1 MLKQTQH
8 CNKKFRHS
16 ELVSESHKK
25 YKNLKKDNKMK
36 KLAINNQEVGVSIK
50 NNEVNKIYTK
60 GNYWIFFNK
69 QTTIF
74 NVNEIIDEKCHS
86 IILENETL
94 KSMVEFIEVLH
105 NEVLI
110 VYKNNQFHQSFVNKN
125 VMIWKNTTQLKTSKF
140 DLNATDLITNLSKRD
155 LEILKKVSAL
165 KTISI
170 APYFEGILFKD
181 NQFDQV
187 LKAGDYI
194 FYNNETKTSVVTFDM
209 RPQTIEISGQEILT
223 KDKAQLRINFMVQYQ
238 IIDLINA
245 YQSNKDFE
253 KMIYQA
259 IQLGLRE
266 FIGNMNFDDLM
277 SDKNSVSDYIIQK
290 YQTEF
295 AKIGLNLKQAGM
307 KDIILPGEIREI
319 MNRVLIAEKTAQA
332 NSIMRREETASTR
345 SLLNTAKLMEEN
357 ETLWK
362 LKEMEY
368 IEKIAD
374 KVGEISISGG
384 SNVLNE
390 LKTMFTK

>member
-1 MLKQTQH
+1 
-8 CNKKFRHS
+8 
-16 ELVSESHKK
+16 
-25 YKNLKKDNKMK
+25 MK
-36 KLAINNQEVGVSIK
+36 KLAINNQEIGLSIK
-50 NNEVNKIYTK
+50 NNEINKVYTK
-60 GNYWIFFNK
+60 GNYWNFFNK
-69 QTTIF
+69 NIEKL
-74 NVNEIIDEKCHS
+74 NINEVIDEKFHAM
-86 IILENETL
+86 ILENESL
-94 KSMVEFIEVLH
+94 KSMVDFIEVVY

-110 VYKNNQFHQSFVNKN
+110 VYKNNQIYDSYYNRN
-125 VMIWKNTTQLKTSKF
+125 VMIWKNTNQLKAVKY
-140 DLNATDLITNLSKRD
+140 DLNSTDEIKNVSKR
-155 LEILKKVSAL
+155 EIDILRKTGAIRIISVS
-165 KTISI
+165 
-170 APYFEGILFKD
+170 PYFEGLLFKD
-181 NQFDQV
+181 NKFDQTV
-187 LKAGDYI
+187 KAGDFY
-194 FYNNETKTSVVTFDM
+194 FYNNETKISVVTQDM

-238 IIDLINA
+238 IIDLLKA

-266 FIGNMNFDDLM
+266 FIGNMNFDELM
-277 SDKNSVSDYIIQK
+277 SDKNSVSDYILQK
-290 YQTEF
+290 YQTQFKE
-295 AKIGLNLKQAGM
+295 IGLILKSAGM

-319 MNRVLIAEKTAQA
+319 MNRVLVAEKTAQA

>member
-1 MLKQTQH
+1 
-8 CNKKFRHS
+8 
-16 ELVSESHKK
+16 
-25 YKNLKKDNKMK
+25 MK
-36 KLAINNQEVGVSIK
+36 KLAINNQEIGIYIK
-50 NNEVNKIYTK
+50 NNEIEKVYTK
-60 GNYWIFFNK
+60 GNYWILFNK
-69 QTTIF
+69 NIEKL
-74 NVNEIIDEKCHS
+74 NINEIIDEKYYAM
-86 IILENETL
+86 ILENETL
-94 KSMVEFIEVLH
+94 KSMVDFIEVLH

-110 VYKNNQFHQSFVNKN
+110 IYKNNQIYDSFYNKN
-125 VMIWKNTTQLKTSKF
+125 VMIWKNSAQLKAVKF
-140 DLNATDLITNLSKRD
+140 DLNSTEEIKNLTKR
-155 LEILKKVSAL
+155 EIDILRKSGAIRI
-165 KTISI
+165 ISV
-170 APYFEGILFKD
+170 APYFEGILFK
-181 NQFDQV
+181 NNEFDSV
-187 LKAGDYI
+187 LKAGEYQ
-194 FYNNETKTSVVTFDM
+194 FYNNETKISMVSFDM

-223 KDKAQLRINFMVQYQ
+223 KDKAQLRINFMINYQ
-238 IIDLINA
+238 ITDLLNV

-277 SDKNSVSDYIIQK
+277 SDKNSVTNYIIQK
-290 YQTEF
+290 YQAQFQE
-295 AKIGLNLKQAGM
+295 IGLKLIDAGM

-332 NSIMRREETASTR
+332 NSITRREEAASTR

>member
-1 MLKQTQH
+1 
-8 CNKKFRHS
+8 
-16 ELVSESHKK
+16 
-25 YKNLKKDNKMK
+25 MK
-36 KLAINNQEVGVSIK
+36 KLAINNQEIGFYIK
-50 NNEVNKIYTK
+50 NNEIEKVYSK
-60 GNYWIFFNK
+60 GNYWILFNK
-69 QTTIF
+69 NIEKL
-74 NVNEIIDEKCHS
+74 NINEIIDEKYYAM
-86 IILENETL
+86 ILENKTL
-94 KSMVEFIEVLH
+94 KSMVDFIEVLH

-110 VYKNNQFHQSFVNKN
+110 IYKNNQIYDSFYNKN
-125 VMIWKNTTQLKTSKF
+125 VMIWKNSAQLKAVKF
-140 DLNATDLITNLSKRD
+140 DLNSTEEIKNLTKREIDILRKSGATRI
-155 LEILKKVSAL
+155 
-165 KTISI
+165 ISV
-170 APYFEGILFKD
+170 APYFEGILFK
-181 NQFDQV
+181 NNEFDSV
-187 LKAGDYI
+187 LKAGEYQ
-194 FYNNETKTSVVTFDM
+194 FYNNETKISMVSFDM

-223 KDKAQLRINFMVQYQ
+223 KDKAQLRINFMVNYQ
-238 IIDLINA
+238 ITDLLNA

-277 SDKNSVSDYIIQK
+277 SDKNSVTNYIIQK
-290 YQTEF
+290 YQAQFQE
-295 AKIGLNLKQAGM
+295 IGLKLIDAGM

-332 NSIMRREETASTR
+332 NSITRREETASTR

>member
-1 MLKQTQH
+1 
-8 CNKKFRHS
+8 
-16 ELVSESHKK
+16 
-25 YKNLKKDNKMK
+25 MK
-36 KLAINNQEVGVSIK
+36 KLAINNQEIGIYIK
-50 NNEVNKIYTK
+50 NNEIEKVYTK
-60 GNYWIFFNK
+60 GNYWILFNK
-69 QTTIF
+69 NIEKF
-74 NVNEIIDEKCHS
+74 NTNELVDEKYHTMF
-86 IILENETL
+86 LENETL
-94 KSMVEFIEVLH
+94 KSMVDFIEVLH

-110 VYKNNQFHQSFVNKN
+110 IYKNNQIYDSFYNKN
-125 VMIWKNTTQLKTSKF
+125 VMIWKNSAQLKAVKF
-140 DLNATDLITNLSKRD
+140 DLNSTEEIKNLTKR
-155 LEILKKVSAL
+155 EIDILRKSGAIRI
-165 KTISI
+165 ISV
-170 APYFEGILFKD
+170 APYFEGILFK
-181 NQFDQV
+181 NNEFDSV
-187 LKAGDYI
+187 LKAGEYQ
-194 FYNNETKTSVVTFDM
+194 FYNNETKISMVSFDM

-223 KDKAQLRINFMVQYQ
+223 KDKAQLRINFMVNYQ
-238 IIDLINA
+238 ITDLLNV

-277 SDKNSVSDYIIQK
+277 SDKNSVTNYIIQK
-290 YQTEF
+290 YQAQFQE
-295 AKIGLNLKQAGM
+295 IGLKLIDAGM

-332 NSIMRREETASTR
+332 NSITRREEAASTR

>member
-1 MLKQTQH
+1 
-8 CNKKFRHS
+8 
-16 ELVSESHKK
+16 
-25 YKNLKKDNKMK
+25 MK
-36 KLAINNQEVGVSIK
+36 KLAINNQEIGFYIK
-50 NNEVNKIYTK
+50 NNEIEKVYSK
-60 GNYWIFFNK
+60 GNYWILFNK
-69 QTTIF
+69 NIEKL
-74 NVNEIIDEKCHS
+74 NINEIIDEKYYAM
-86 IILENETL
+86 ILENKTL
-94 KSMVEFIEVLH
+94 KSMVDFIEVLH

-110 VYKNNQFHQSFVNKN
+110 IYKNNQIYDSFYNKN
-125 VMIWKNTTQLKTSKF
+125 VMIWKNSAQLKAVKF
-140 DLNATDLITNLSKRD
+140 DLNSTEEIKNLTKREIDILRKSGATRI
-155 LEILKKVSAL
+155 
-165 KTISI
+165 ISV
-170 APYFEGILFKD
+170 APYFEGILFK
-181 NQFDQV
+181 NNEFDSV
-187 LKAGDYI
+187 LKAGEYQ
-194 FYNNETKTSVVTFDM
+194 FYNNETKISMVSFDM

-223 KDKAQLRINFMVQYQ
+223 KDKAQLRINFMVNYQ
-238 IIDLINA
+238 ITDLLNA

-277 SDKNSVSDYIIQK
+277 SDKNSVTNYIIQK
-290 YQTEF
+290 YQAQFQE
-295 AKIGLNLKQAGM
+295 IGLKLIDAGM

-319 MNRVLIAEKTAQA
+319 MNRVLIAEKTAQT
-332 NSIMRREETASTR
+332 NSITRREETASTR

>member
-8 CNKKFRHS
+8 DNKNCHS
-16 ELVSESHKK
+16 EFISESHKK
-25 YKNLKKDNKMK
+25 DKNLKKDNKMK

-155 LEILKKVSAL
+155 LEILKKVNAI

-295 AKIGLNLKQAGM
+295 AKIGLNLTQAGM

-374 KVGEISISGG
+374 KVGDISISGG

>member
-1 MLKQTQH
+1 
-8 CNKKFRHS
+8 
-16 ELVSESHKK
+16 
-25 YKNLKKDNKMK
+25 MK
-36 KLAINNQEVGVSIK
+36 KLAINNQEIGLAIK
-50 NNEVNKIYTK
+50 NNEVKNIYTK
-60 GNYWIFFNK
+60 GNYWILFNK
-69 QTTIF
+69 NIEKF
-74 NVNEIIDEKCHS
+74 DINEIIDAKFHS
-86 IILENETL
+86 MILENETL
-94 KSMVEFIEVLH
+94 KEMVDFIEVLH

-110 VYKNNQFHQSFVNKN
+110 VYKNNQFYDSFYNKN
-125 VMIWKNTTQLKTSKF
+125 VMIWKNSTQLKTMKF
-140 DLNATDLITNLSKRD
+140 DLNSTDEIKNLSKR
-155 LEILKKVSAL
+155 EIDILRKSGAIRIISVS
-165 KTISI
+165 
-170 APYFEGILFKD
+170 PYFEGILFKD
-181 NQFDQV
+181 NKFDQV
-187 LKAGDYI
+187 VKAGDLY
-194 FYNNETKTSVVTFDM
+194 FYNNETKISVVTYDM

-223 KDKAQLRINFMVQYQ
+223 KDKAQLRINFMVNYQ
-238 IIDLINA
+238 IIDLIKA
-245 YQSNKDFE
+245 YQANKDFE

-266 FIGNMNFDDLM
+266 FIGNMNFDELM
-277 SDKNSVSDYIIQK
+277 SDKNSVSDYIMQK
-290 YQTEF
+290 YQNQF
-295 AKIGLNLKQAGM
+295 AEIGLKLKETGI

>member
-1 MLKQTQH
+1 
-8 CNKKFRHS
+8 
-16 ELVSESHKK
+16 
-25 YKNLKKDNKMK
+25 MK
-36 KLAINNQEVGVSIK
+36 KLAINNQEIGIYIK
-50 NNEVNKIYTK
+50 NNEIEKVYTK
-60 GNYWIFFNK
+60 GNYWILFNK
-69 QTTIF
+69 NIEKL
-74 NVNEIIDEKCHS
+74 NINEIIDEKYHTMF
-86 IILENETL
+86 LENETL
-94 KSMVEFIEVLH
+94 KSMVDFIEVLH

-110 VYKNNQFHQSFVNKN
+110 ICKNNQIYNSFYNKN
-125 VMIWKNTTQLKTSKF
+125 VMIWKNSTQLKAVKF
-140 DLNATDLITNLSKRD
+140 ELNSTEEIKNLTKR
-155 LEILKKVSAL
+155 EIDILRKAGAIRI
-165 KTISI
+165 ISVV
-170 APYFEGILFKD
+170 PYFEGILFKD
-181 NQFDQV
+181 NEFDSV
-187 LKAGDYI
+187 LKAGEYQ
-194 FYNNETKTSVVTFDM
+194 FYNNETKISMVSFDM

-223 KDKAQLRINFMVQYQ
+223 KDKAQLRINFMVNYQ
-238 IIDLINA
+238 ITDLLNA

-277 SDKNSVSDYIIQK
+277 SDKNSVTNYIIQK
-290 YQTEF
+290 YQAQFQE
-295 AKIGLNLKQAGM
+295 IGLKLIDAGM

-332 NSIMRREETASTR
+332 NSITRREETASTR

>member
-1 MLKQTQH
+1 
-8 CNKKFRHS
+8 
-16 ELVSESHKK
+16 
-25 YKNLKKDNKMK
+25 MK
-36 KLAINNQEVGVSIK
+36 KIVINNQEIGLQIK
-50 NNEVNKIYTK
+50 NNEVAKIYSK

-69 QTTIF
+69 NITKLNF
-74 NVNEIIDEKCHS
+74 NEIIEEKHHAL
-86 IILENETL
+86 ILENETL
-94 KSMVEFIEVLH
+94 KSMVDFIEVVH

-110 VYKNNQFHQSFVNKN
+110 VYKNNQFYQSFYNEN
-125 VMIWKNTTQLKTSKF
+125 VMIWKNTSQLKAVKY
-140 DLNATDLITNLSKRD
+140 DLNDSNSIQNLTKREI
-155 LEILKKVSAL
+155 EILKKVSII

-170 APYFEGILFKD
+170 QPYFEGILFKD
-181 NQFDQV
+181 NQFDSV
-187 LKAGDYI
+187 LKAGEYK
-194 FYNNETKTSVVTFDM
+194 FYNNETKISMVSFDM
-209 RPQTIEISGQEILT
+209 RPQTLEILGQEILT

-238 IIDLINA
+238 ITDLLNA

-266 FIGNMNFDDLM
+266 FIGNMNFDELM
-277 SDKNSVSDYIIQK
+277 SDKNSVTNYILQK
-290 YQTEF
+290 Y
-295 AKIGLNLKQAGM
+295 KIQFEELGIKLIDAGM

-332 NSIMRREETASTR
+332 NSITRREETAATR
-345 SLLNTAKLMEEN
+345 NLLNTAKLMEEN

-390 LKTMFTK
+390 LKTMFSK

>member
-1 MLKQTQH
+1 
-8 CNKKFRHS
+8 
-16 ELVSESHKK
+16 
-25 YKNLKKDNKMK
+25 MK
-36 KLAINNQEVGVSIK
+36 KLAINNQEIGLAIK
-50 NNEVNKIYTK
+50 NNEVKNIYTK
-60 GNYWIFFNK
+60 GNYWILFNK
-69 QTTIF
+69 NIEKIDI
-74 NVNEIIDEKCHS
+74 NEIIDAKFHS
-86 IILENETL
+86 MILENETL
-94 KSMVEFIEVLH
+94 KEMVDFIEVLH

-110 VYKNNQFHQSFVNKN
+110 VYKNNQFHDSFYNKN
-125 VMIWKNTTQLKTSKF
+125 VMIWKNSTQLKAMKF
-140 DLNATDLITNLSKRD
+140 DLNSTDEIKNLSKR
-155 LEILKKVSAL
+155 EIDILRKAGAIRNISVS
-165 KTISI
+165 
-170 APYFEGILFKD
+170 PYFEGILFKD
-181 NQFDQV
+181 NKFDQV
-187 LKAGDYI
+187 VKAGDLY
-194 FYNNETKTSVVTFDM
+194 FYNNETKISVVTYDM

-223 KDKAQLRINFMVQYQ
+223 KDKAQLRINFMVNYQ
-238 IIDLINA
+238 IIDLIKA
-245 YQSNKDFE
+245 YQANKDFE

-266 FIGNMNFDDLM
+266 FIGNMNFDELM
-277 SDKNSVSDYIIQK
+277 SDKNSVSDYIMQK
-290 YQTEF
+290 YQNQF
-295 AKIGLNLKQAGM
+295 AEIGLKLKETGM

>member
-1 MLKQTQH
+1 
-8 CNKKFRHS
+8 
-16 ELVSESHKK
+16 
-25 YKNLKKDNKMK
+25 MK
-36 KLAINNQEVGVSIK
+36 KLAINNQEIGLTIK
-50 NNEVNKIYTK
+50 NNEVKNIYTK
-60 GNYWIFFNK
+60 GNYWILFNK
-69 QTTIF
+69 NIEKF
-74 NVNEIIDEKCHS
+74 DINEIIDSKFHS
-86 IILENETL
+86 MILENETL
-94 KSMVEFIEVLH
+94 KEMVDFIEVLH

-110 VYKNNQFHQSFVNKN
+110 VYKNNQFHDSFYNKN
-125 VMIWKNTTQLKTSKF
+125 IMIWKNSTQLKTMKF
-140 DLNATDLITNLSKRD
+140 DLNSTDEIKNLSKREID
-155 LEILKKVSAL
+155 ILKKSGAIRIISVS
-165 KTISI
+165 
-170 APYFEGILFKD
+170 PYFEGILFKD
-181 NQFDQV
+181 NKFDQV
-187 LKAGDYI
+187 VKAGDLY
-194 FYNNETKTSVVTFDM
+194 FYNNETKISVVTYDM

-223 KDKAQLRINFMVQYQ
+223 KDKAQLRINFMVNYQ
-238 IIDLINA
+238 IIDLIKA
-245 YQSNKDFE
+245 YQANKDFE

-266 FIGNMNFDDLM
+266 FIGNMNFDELM
-277 SDKNSVSDYIIQK
+277 SDKNSVSDYIMQK
-290 YQTEF
+290 YQNQF
-295 AKIGLNLKQAGM
+295 AEIGLKLKETGM

>member
-1 MLKQTQH
+1 
-8 CNKKFRHS
+8 
-16 ELVSESHKK
+16 
-25 YKNLKKDNKMK
+25 MK
-36 KLAINNQEVGVSIK
+36 KLAINNQEIGIYIK
-50 NNEVNKIYTK
+50 NNEIEKVYTK
-60 GNYWIFFNK
+60 GNYWILFNK
-69 QTTIF
+69 NIEKF
-74 NVNEIIDEKCHS
+74 NTNELVDEKYHTMF
-86 IILENETL
+86 LENETL
-94 KSMVEFIEVLH
+94 KSMVDFIEVLH

-110 VYKNNQFHQSFVNKN
+110 IYKNNQSYDSFYNKN
-125 VMIWKNTTQLKTSKF
+125 VMIWKNSTQLKAVKF
-140 DLNATDLITNLSKRD
+140 DLNSTEEIKNLTKR
-155 LEILKKVSAL
+155 EIDILRKAGAIRI
-165 KTISI
+165 ISVV
-170 APYFEGILFKD
+170 PYFEGIMFKD
-181 NQFDQV
+181 NEFDSV
-187 LKAGDYI
+187 LKAGEYQ
-194 FYNNETKTSVVTFDM
+194 FYNNETKISMVSFDM

-238 IIDLINA
+238 ITDLLNA

-277 SDKNSVSDYIIQK
+277 SDKNSVTNYIIHK
-290 YQTEF
+290 YQTQFQE
-295 AKIGLNLKQAGM
+295 IGLKLIDAGM

-332 NSIMRREETASTR
+332 NSITRREETASTR

>member
-1 MLKQTQH
+1 
-8 CNKKFRHS
+8 
-16 ELVSESHKK
+16 
-25 YKNLKKDNKMK
+25 MK
-36 KLAINNQEVGVSIK
+36 KLAINNQEIGLTIK
-50 NNEVNKIYTK
+50 NNEVKNIYTK
-60 GNYWIFFNK
+60 GNYWILFNK
-69 QTTIF
+69 NIEKF
-74 NVNEIIDEKCHS
+74 DINEIIDSKFHS
-86 IILENETL
+86 MILENETL
-94 KSMVEFIEVLH
+94 KEMVDFIEVLH

-110 VYKNNQFHQSFVNKN
+110 VYKNNQFHDSFYNKN
-125 VMIWKNTTQLKTSKF
+125 IMIWKNSTQLKTMKF
-140 DLNATDLITNLSKRD
+140 DLNSTDEIKNLSKR
-155 LEILKKVSAL
+155 EIDILRKSGAIRIISVS
-165 KTISI
+165 
-170 APYFEGILFKD
+170 PYFEGILFKD
-181 NQFDQV
+181 NKFDQV
-187 LKAGDYI
+187 VKAGDLY
-194 FYNNETKTSVVTFDM
+194 FYNNETKISVVTYDM

-223 KDKAQLRINFMVQYQ
+223 KDKAQLRINFMVNYQ
-238 IIDLINA
+238 IIDLIKA
-245 YQSNKDFE
+245 YQANKDFE

-266 FIGNMNFDDLM
+266 FIGNMNFDELM
-277 SDKNSVSDYIIQK
+277 SDKNSVSDYIMQK
-290 YQTEF
+290 YQNQF
-295 AKIGLNLKQAGM
+295 AEIGLKLKETGM

-374 KVGEISISGG
+374 KVGEISISGR

>member
-1 MLKQTQH
+1 
-8 CNKKFRHS
+8 
-16 ELVSESHKK
+16 
-25 YKNLKKDNKMK
+25 MK
-36 KLAINNQEVGVSIK
+36 KLAINNQEIGIYIK
-50 NNEVNKIYTK
+50 NNEIEKVYTK
-60 GNYWIFFNK
+60 GNYWILFNK
-69 QTTIF
+69 NIEKL
-74 NVNEIIDEKCHS
+74 NINEIIDEKYHTMF
-86 IILENETL
+86 LENETL
-94 KSMVEFIEVLH
+94 KSMIDFIEVLH

-110 VYKNNQFHQSFVNKN
+110 IYKNNQIYDSFYNKN
-125 VMIWKNTTQLKTSKF
+125 VMIWKNSTQLNAMKF
-140 DLNATDLITNLSKRD
+140 DLNSTEEIKNLTKR
-155 LEILKKVSAL
+155 EIDILRKAGAIRI
-165 KTISI
+165 ISV
-170 APYFEGILFKD
+170 APYFEGILFK
-181 NQFDQV
+181 NNEFDSV
-187 LKAGDYI
+187 LKAGEYQ
-194 FYNNETKTSVVTFDM
+194 FYNNETKISMVSFDM

-223 KDKAQLRINFMVQYQ
+223 KDKAQLRINFMVNYQ
-238 IIDLINA
+238 ITDLLNA

-277 SDKNSVSDYIIQK
+277 SDKNSVTNYIIQK
-290 YQTEF
+290 YQAQFQE
-295 AKIGLNLKQAGM
+295 IGVKLIDAGM

-332 NSIMRREETASTR
+332 NSITRREETASTR

>member
-1 MLKQTQH
+1 
-8 CNKKFRHS
+8 
-16 ELVSESHKK
+16 
-25 YKNLKKDNKMK
+25 MK
-36 KLAINNQEVGVSIK
+36 KLAINNQEIGIYIK
-50 NNEVNKIYTK
+50 NNEIEKVYTK
-60 GNYWIFFNK
+60 GNYWILFNK
-69 QTTIF
+69 NIEKF
-74 NVNEIIDEKCHS
+74 NTNELVDEKYHTMF
-86 IILENETL
+86 LENETL
-94 KSMVEFIEVLH
+94 KSMVDFIEVLH

-110 VYKNNQFHQSFVNKN
+110 IYKNNQSYDSFYNKN
-125 VMIWKNTTQLKTSKF
+125 VMIWKNSTQLKAVKF
-140 DLNATDLITNLSKRD
+140 DLNSTEEIKNLTKR
-155 LEILKKVSAL
+155 EIDILRKAGAICI
-165 KTISI
+165 ISVV
-170 APYFEGILFKD
+170 PYFEGIMFKD
-181 NQFDQV
+181 NEFDSV
-187 LKAGDYI
+187 LKAGEYQ
-194 FYNNETKTSVVTFDM
+194 FYNNETKISMVSFDM

-238 IIDLINA
+238 ITDLLNA

-277 SDKNSVSDYIIQK
+277 SDKNSVTNYIIQK
-290 YQTEF
+290 YQTQFQE
-295 AKIGLNLKQAGM
+295 IGLKLIDAGM

-332 NSIMRREETASTR
+332 NSITRREETASTR

>member
-1 MLKQTQH
+1 
-8 CNKKFRHS
+8 
-16 ELVSESHKK
+16 
-25 YKNLKKDNKMK
+25 MK
-36 KLAINNQEVGVSIK
+36 KVVINNQEIGLQIK
-50 NNEVNKIYTK
+50 NNEVAKIYSK

-69 QTTIF
+69 NITKLNF
-74 NVNEIIDEKCHS
+74 NEIIEEKHHAL
-86 IILENETL
+86 ILENETL
-94 KSMVEFIEVLH
+94 KSMVDFIEVVH

-110 VYKNNQFHQSFVNKN
+110 VYKNNQFYQSFYNEN
-125 VMIWKNTTQLKTSKF
+125 VMIWKNTSQLKAVKY
-140 DLNATDLITNLSKRD
+140 DLNDSNSIQNLTKREI
-155 LEILKKVSAL
+155 EILKKVSII
-165 KTISI
+165 KTISVQ
-170 APYFEGILFKD
+170 PYFEGILFKD
-181 NQFDQV
+181 NQFDSV
-187 LKAGDYI
+187 LKAGEYK
-194 FYNNETKTSVVTFDM
+194 FYNNETKISMVSFDM
-209 RPQTIEISGQEILT
+209 RPQTLEILGQEILT

-238 IIDLINA
+238 ITDLLNA

-266 FIGNMNFDDLM
+266 FIGNMNFDELM
-277 SDKNSVSDYIIQK
+277 SDKNSVTNYILQK
-290 YQTEF
+290 Y
-295 AKIGLNLKQAGM
+295 KIQFEELGIKLIDAGM

-332 NSIMRREETASTR
+332 NSITRREETAATR
-345 SLLNTAKLMEEN
+345 NLLNTAKLMEEN

-390 LKTMFTK
+390 LKTMFSK

>member
-1 MLKQTQH
+1 
-8 CNKKFRHS
+8 
-16 ELVSESHKK
+16 
-25 YKNLKKDNKMK
+25 MK
-36 KLAINNQEVGVSIK
+36 KLAINNQEIGIYIK
-50 NNEVNKIYTK
+50 NNEIEKVYTK
-60 GNYWIFFNK
+60 GNYWMLFNK
-69 QTTIF
+69 NIEKL
-74 NVNEIIDEKCHS
+74 NINEIIDEKYHVMF
-86 IILENETL
+86 LENETL
-94 KSMVEFIEVLH
+94 KSMVDFIEVLH

-110 VYKNNQFHQSFVNKN
+110 VYKNNQSYDSFYNKN
-125 VMIWKNTTQLKTSKF
+125 VMIWKNSSQIKAVKF
-140 DLNATDLITNLSKRD
+140 DLNSTDEIKNLSKREMD
-155 LEILKKVSAL
+155 ILRKAGAIRI
-165 KTISI
+165 ISI
-170 APYFEGILFKD
+170 PSYHEGILFKD
-181 NQFDQV
+181 NEFNSV
-187 LKAGDYI
+187 LKSGEYK
-194 FYNNETKTSVVTFDM
+194 FYNNEAKISMVSFDT

-238 IIDLINA
+238 ITDLLNA

-253 KMIYQA
+253 KMFYQA

-277 SDKNSVSDYIIQK
+277 SDKNSVTNYIIQK
-290 YQTEF
+290 YQAQFQE
-295 AKIGLNLKQAGM
+295 IGLKLIDAGM

-332 NSIMRREETASTR
+332 NSITRREETASTR

>member
-1 MLKQTQH
+1 
-8 CNKKFRHS
+8 
-16 ELVSESHKK
+16 
-25 YKNLKKDNKMK
+25 MK
-36 KLAINNQEVGVSIK
+36 KLAINNQEIGLAIK
-50 NNEVNKIYTK
+50 NNEVKNIYTK
-60 GNYWIFFNK
+60 GNYWILFNK
-69 QTTIF
+69 NIEKF
-74 NVNEIIDEKCHS
+74 DINEIIDAKFHS
-86 IILENETL
+86 MILENETL
-94 KSMVEFIEVLH
+94 KEMVDFIEVLH

-110 VYKNNQFHQSFVNKN
+110 VYKNNQFYDSFYNKN
-125 VMIWKNTTQLKTSKF
+125 VMIWKNSTQLKTMKF
-140 DLNATDLITNLSKRD
+140 DLNSTDEIKNLSKR
-155 LEILKKVSAL
+155 EIDILRKSGAIRIISVS
-165 KTISI
+165 
-170 APYFEGILFKD
+170 PYFEGILFKD
-181 NQFDQV
+181 NKFDQV
-187 LKAGDYI
+187 VKAGDLY
-194 FYNNETKTSVVTFDM
+194 FYNNETKISVVTYDM

-223 KDKAQLRINFMVQYQ
+223 KDKAQLRINFMVNYQ
-238 IIDLINA
+238 IIDLIKA
-245 YQSNKDFE
+245 YQANKDFE

-266 FIGNMNFDDLM
+266 FIGNMNFDELM
-277 SDKNSVSDYIIQK
+277 SDKNSVSDYIMQK
-290 YQTEF
+290 YQNQF
-295 AKIGLNLKQAGM
+295 AEIGLKLKETGM

>member
-1 MLKQTQH
+1 
-8 CNKKFRHS
+8 
-16 ELVSESHKK
+16 
-25 YKNLKKDNKMK
+25 MK
-36 KLAINNQEVGVSIK
+36 KLAINNQEIGLAIK
-50 NNEVNKIYTK
+50 NNEVKNIYTK
-60 GNYWIFFNK
+60 GNYWILFNK
-69 QTTIF
+69 NIEKF
-74 NVNEIIDEKCHS
+74 DINEIIDSKFHS
-86 IILENETL
+86 MILENETL
-94 KSMVEFIEVLH
+94 KEMVDFIEVLH

-110 VYKNNQFHQSFVNKN
+110 VYKNNQFHDSFYNKN
-125 VMIWKNTTQLKTSKF
+125 IMIWKNSTQLKTMKF
-140 DLNATDLITNLSKRD
+140 DLNSTDEIKNLSKR
-155 LEILKKVSAL
+155 EIDILRKSGAIRIISVS
-165 KTISI
+165 
-170 APYFEGILFKD
+170 PYFEGILFKD
-181 NQFDQV
+181 NKFDQV
-187 LKAGDYI
+187 VKAGDLY
-194 FYNNETKTSVVTFDM
+194 FYNNETKISVVTYDM

-223 KDKAQLRINFMVQYQ
+223 KDKAQLRINFMVNYQ
-238 IIDLINA
+238 IIDLIKA
-245 YQSNKDFE
+245 YQANKDFE

-266 FIGNMNFDDLM
+266 FIGNMNFDELM
-277 SDKNSVSDYIIQK
+277 SDKNSVSDYIMQK
-290 YQTEF
+290 YQNQF
-295 AKIGLNLKQAGM
+295 AEIGLKLKETGM

-374 KVGEISISGG
+374 KVGEISISGR

>member
-1 MLKQTQH
+1 
-8 CNKKFRHS
+8 
-16 ELVSESHKK
+16 
-25 YKNLKKDNKMK
+25 MK
-36 KLAINNQEVGVSIK
+36 KLAINNQEIGIYIK
-50 NNEVNKIYTK
+50 NNEIEKVYTK
-60 GNYWIFFNK
+60 GNYWILFNK
-69 QTTIF
+69 NIEKF
-74 NVNEIIDEKCHS
+74 NTNELVDEKYHTMF
-86 IILENETL
+86 LENETL
-94 KSMVEFIEVLH
+94 KSMVDFIEVLY

-110 VYKNNQFHQSFVNKN
+110 IYKNNQSYDSFYNKN
-125 VMIWKNTTQLKTSKF
+125 VMIWKNSTQLKAVKF
-140 DLNATDLITNLSKRD
+140 DLNSTEEIKNLTKR
-155 LEILKKVSAL
+155 EIDILRKAGAIRI
-165 KTISI
+165 ISVV
-170 APYFEGILFKD
+170 PYFEGIMFKD
-181 NQFDQV
+181 NEFDSV
-187 LKAGDYI
+187 LKAGEYQ
-194 FYNNETKTSVVTFDM
+194 FYNNETKISMVSFDM

-238 IIDLINA
+238 ITDLLNA

-277 SDKNSVSDYIIQK
+277 SDKNSVTNYIIQK
-290 YQTEF
+290 YQTQFQE
-295 AKIGLNLKQAGM
+295 IGLKLIDAGM

-332 NSIMRREETASTR
+332 NSITRREEAASTR

>member
-155 LEILKKVSAL
+155 LEILKKVNAI

-266 FIGNMNFDDLM
+266 FIGNMNFDELM

-295 AKIGLNLKQAGM
+295 AKIGLNLTQAGM

-374 KVGEISISGG
+374 KVGDISISGG

>member
-1 MLKQTQH
+1 
-8 CNKKFRHS
+8 
-16 ELVSESHKK
+16 
-25 YKNLKKDNKMK
+25 MK
-36 KLAINNQEVGVSIK
+36 KLAINNQEIGIYIK
-50 NNEVNKIYTK
+50 NNEIEKVYTK
-60 GNYWIFFNK
+60 GKYWMLFNK
-69 QTTIF
+69 NIEKL
-74 NVNEIIDEKCHS
+74 NINEIIDEKYHAMF
-86 IILENETL
+86 LENETL
-94 KSMVEFIEVLH
+94 KSMVDFIEVLH

-110 VYKNNQFHQSFVNKN
+110 VYKNNQSYDSFYNKN
-125 VMIWKNTTQLKTSKF
+125 VMIWKNSSQLKAVKF
-140 DLNATDLITNLSKRD
+140 DLNSTDEIKNLSKREMD
-155 LEILKKVSAL
+155 ILRKAGAIRI
-165 KTISI
+165 ISI
-170 APYFEGILFKD
+170 PSYHEGILFKD
-181 NQFDQV
+181 NEFNSV
-187 LKAGDYI
+187 LKSGEYK
-194 FYNNETKTSVVTFDM
+194 FYNNETKISMVSFDT

-238 IIDLINA
+238 IIDLLNA

-277 SDKNSVSDYIIQK
+277 SDKNSATNYIIQK
-290 YQTEF
+290 YQTQFQE
-295 AKIGLNLKQAGM
+295 IGLKLIDAGM

-332 NSIMRREETASTR
+332 NSITRREETASTR

-390 LKTMFTK
+390 LKTMFSK

>member
-1 MLKQTQH
+1 M
-8 CNKKFRHS
+8 
-16 ELVSESHKK
+16 
-25 YKNLKKDNKMK
+25 
-36 KLAINNQEVGVSIK
+36 
-50 NNEVNKIYTK
+50 
-60 GNYWIFFNK
+60 
-69 QTTIF
+69 
-74 NVNEIIDEKCHS
+74 
-86 IILENETL
+86 ILENETL
-94 KSMVEFIEVLH
+94 RSMVDFIEVLH

-110 VYKNNQFHQSFVNKN
+110 IYKNNQIYDSFYNKN
-125 VMIWKNTTQLKTSKF
+125 VMIWKNSTQLKAIKF
-140 DLNATDLITNLSKRD
+140 DLNSTEEIKNLTKR
-155 LEILKKVSAL
+155 EIDILRKAGAIRI
-165 KTISI
+165 ISVV
-170 APYFEGILFKD
+170 PYFEGILFKD
-181 NQFDQV
+181 NEFDSV
-187 LKAGDYI
+187 LKAGEYQ
-194 FYNNETKTSVVTFDM
+194 FYNNETKISMVSFDM

-223 KDKAQLRINFMVQYQ
+223 KDKAQLRINFMVNYQ
-238 IIDLINA
+238 ITDLLNA

-277 SDKNSVSDYIIQK
+277 SDKNSVTNYIIQK
-290 YQTEF
+290 YQAQFQE
-295 AKIGLNLKQAGM
+295 IGLKLIDAGM

-332 NSIMRREETASTR
+332 NSITRREETASTR

>member
-1 MLKQTQH
+1 
-8 CNKKFRHS
+8 
-16 ELVSESHKK
+16 
-25 YKNLKKDNKMK
+25 MK
-36 KLAINNQEVGVSIK
+36 KLAINNQEIGIYIK
-50 NNEVNKIYTK
+50 NNEIEKVYSK
-60 GNYWIFFNK
+60 GNYWILFNK
-69 QTTIF
+69 NIEKL
-74 NVNEIIDEKCHS
+74 NINEIIDEKYHTMF
-86 IILENETL
+86 LENETL
-94 KSMVEFIEVLH
+94 KSMVDFIEVLH

-110 VYKNNQFHQSFVNKN
+110 IYKNNQSYDSFYNKN
-125 VMIWKNTTQLKTSKF
+125 VMIWKNSTQLKAVKF
-140 DLNATDLITNLSKRD
+140 DLNSTEEIKNLTKR
-155 LEILKKVSAL
+155 EIDILRKAGAIRI
-165 KTISI
+165 ISVT
-170 APYFEGILFKD
+170 PYFEGILFKD
-181 NQFDQV
+181 NEFNSV
-187 LKAGDYI
+187 LKAGEYQ
-194 FYNNETKTSVVTFDM
+194 FYNNETKISMVSFDM

-223 KDKAQLRINFMVQYQ
+223 KDKAQLRINFMVNYQ
-238 IIDLINA
+238 ITDLLNA

-277 SDKNSVSDYIIQK
+277 SDKNSVTNYIIQK
-290 YQTEF
+290 L
-295 AKIGLNLKQAGM
+295 IDAGM

-332 NSIMRREETASTR
+332 NSITRREETASTR

>member
-1 MLKQTQH
+1 
-8 CNKKFRHS
+8 
-16 ELVSESHKK
+16 
-25 YKNLKKDNKMK
+25 MK
-36 KLAINNQEVGVSIK
+36 KLAINNQEIGIYIK
-50 NNEVNKIYTK
+50 NNEIEKVYSK
-60 GNYWIFFNK
+60 GNYWILFNK
-69 QTTIF
+69 NIEKL
-74 NVNEIIDEKCHS
+74 NINEIIDEKYHAM
-86 IILENETL
+86 ILENETL
-94 KSMVEFIEVLH
+94 RSMVDFIEVLH

-110 VYKNNQFHQSFVNKN
+110 IYKNNQIYDSFYNKN
-125 VMIWKNTTQLKTSKF
+125 VMIWKNSTQLKAIKF
-140 DLNATDLITNLSKRD
+140 DLNSTEEIKNLTKR
-155 LEILKKVSAL
+155 EIDILRKAGAIRI
-165 KTISI
+165 ISV
-170 APYFEGILFKD
+170 APYFGGILFKD
-181 NQFDQV
+181 NEFDSV
-187 LKAGDYI
+187 LKAGEYQ
-194 FYNNETKTSVVTFDM
+194 FYNNETKISMVSFDM

-223 KDKAQLRINFMVQYQ
+223 KDKAQLRINFMVNYQ
-238 IIDLINA
+238 ITDLLNA

-277 SDKNSVSDYIIQK
+277 SDKNSVTNYIIQK
-290 YQTEF
+290 YQAQFQE
-295 AKIGLNLKQAGM
+295 IGLKLIDAGM

-332 NSIMRREETASTR
+332 NSITRREETASTR

>member
-1 MLKQTQH
+1 
-8 CNKKFRHS
+8 
-16 ELVSESHKK
+16 
-25 YKNLKKDNKMK
+25 MK
-36 KLAINNQEVGVSIK
+36 KLAINNQEIGLTIK
-50 NNEVNKIYTK
+50 NNEVKNIYTK
-60 GNYWIFFNK
+60 GNYWILFNK
-69 QTTIF
+69 NIEKF
-74 NVNEIIDEKCHS
+74 DINEIIDSKFHS
-86 IILENETL
+86 MILENETL
-94 KSMVEFIEVLH
+94 KEMVDFIEVLH

-110 VYKNNQFHQSFVNKN
+110 VYKNNQFHDSFYNKN
-125 VMIWKNTTQLKTSKF
+125 IMIWKNSTQLKTMKF
-140 DLNATDLITNLSKRD
+140 DLNSTDEIKNLSKR
-155 LEILKKVSAL
+155 EIDILRKSGAIRIISVS
-165 KTISI
+165 
-170 APYFEGILFKD
+170 PYFEGILFKD
-181 NQFDQV
+181 NKFDQV
-187 LKAGDYI
+187 VKAGDLY
-194 FYNNETKTSVVTFDM
+194 FYNNETKISVVTYDM

-223 KDKAQLRINFMVQYQ
+223 KDKAQLRINFMVNYQ
-238 IIDLINA
+238 IIDLIKA
-245 YQSNKDFE
+245 YQANKDFE

-266 FIGNMNFDDLM
+266 FIGNMNFDELM
-277 SDKNSVSDYIIQK
+277 SDKNSVSDYIMQK
-290 YQTEF
+290 YQNQF
-295 AKIGLNLKQAGM
+295 AEIGLKLKETGM